1 MRTRYKLSLSMAA
14 LVLLALAG
22 TCSWLFFYTLDLP
35 DTKHLLQFAPSA
47 QFAVLDSCL
56 ASPSMAIPFDRIG
69 KTMRHA
75 LAAAESPASF
85 PHQIA
90 RSLMCNHTG
99 GMGRYHLNSLRLS
112 WHIRWRFSEQDVFA
126 IYANR
131 AYFGSGVTGVE
142 NASRQFFHKDSDA
155 LNREQAALLAGL
167 LRSPF
172 SSYKHPEKALQR
184 RNQVLEAMVVRGN
197 LSASDA
203 GRAEATPV
211 AIQ

>member
-1 MRTRYKLSLSMAA
+1 MLYKISLSVAA
-14 LVLLALAG
+14 LVLLALAAIS
-22 TCSWLFFYTLDLP
+22 CWLFLYTGDLP
-35 DTKHLLQFAPSA
+35 DTKHLFQFAPSA

-56 ASPSMAIPFDRIG
+56 ASPSIAIPFDRIG
-69 KTMRHA
+69 KTMRDA

-90 RSLMCNHTG
+90 WSLMCNHTD
-99 GMGRYHLNSLRLS
+99 GMGRYHLNSRRLS
-112 WHIRWRFSEQDVFA
+112 WQIRWRFSEQQVFA

-155 LNREQAALLAGL
+155 LNVEEAALLAGL
-167 LRSPF
+167 LRAPF
-172 SSYKHPEKALQR
+172 SPYKHPDMALQH
-184 RNQVLEAMVVRGN
+184 RNQVLEAMVAQGK

-203 GRAEATPV
+203 ARAEATPV
-211 AIQ
+211 LIVTQ